1 MIAAMGAASA
11 VPFSANAELTHSRD
25 RRAMRK
31 GINLIFGGAA
41 TRTREIGAA
50 LLFLAFL
57 TVGIAAAPANA
68 ASPASM
74 ATDDGA
80 AAFALQWYTQMQ
92 AGKFD
97 RSQYA
102 TAYGAQL
109 TPEAVQAM
117 SQHLNQYGASPL
129 RAEIMKKRSVENQ
142 TFYLVK
148 FIFPRGDATSL
159 LFGFDDEGKIT
170 GIGVESMAGD

>member
-1 MIAAMGAASA
+1 M
-11 VPFSANAELTHSRD
+11 
-25 RRAMRK
+25 
-31 GINLIFGGAA
+31 
-41 TRTREIGAA
+41 IGAPMITCITLFAGVAIRMRSLGTA
-50 LLFLAFL
+50 LLVLALL
-57 TVGIAAAPANA
+57 TVGISTAPVNA
-68 ASPASM
+68 ASPANV

-92 AGKFD
+92 GGKFD

-102 TAYGAQL
+102 AAYGAEL

-117 SQHLNQYGASPL
+117 SQHLNRYGASPL
-129 RAEIMKKRSVENQ
+129 RAEVMKERAVENQ

-159 LFGFDDEGKIT
+159 LFGFDAEGKIT

>member
-1 MIAAMGAASA
+1 M
-11 VPFSANAELTHSRD
+11 L
-25 RRAMRK
+25 K
-31 GINLIFGGAA
+31 GITLILGGVA
-41 TRTREIGAA
+41 TRVRSLGTASLVLA
-50 LLFLAFL
+50 LL
-57 TVGIAAAPANA
+57 TVGIAAASVNA
-68 ASPASM
+68 ASPANV

-102 TAYGAQL
+102 AAYGAQL

-117 SQHLNQYGASPL
+117 SQHLNRYGASPL
-129 RAEIMKKRSVENQ
+129 RAEIMKKRTIENQ

-159 LFGFDDEGKIT
+159 LFGFNVEGKIT
-170 GIGVESMAGD
+170 GVVVESMAGD

>member
-1 MIAAMGAASA
+1 MEADCGCGAASA
-11 VPFSANAELTHSRD
+11 APFLNADPACSRD
-25 RRAMRK
+25 RQAMLK
-31 GINLIFGGAA
+31 GITLIFGSVAMRVHCVSSVLLVLVPLAVAIAA
-41 TRTREIGAA
+41 T
-50 LLFLAFL
+50 
-57 TVGIAAAPANA
+57 PANA
-68 ASPASM
+68 ASP
-74 ATDDGA
+74 TDESVK
-80 AAFALQWYTQMQ
+80 AFALQWYAQMQ
-92 AGKFD
+92 AGNFD

-102 TAYGAQL
+102 ATYGAQL

-148 FIFPRGDATSL
+148 FIFPRGDAASL
-159 LFGFDDEGKIT
+159 LFGFDAGGKIT

>member
-1 MIAAMGAASA
+1 MRVHYVSDVLLLVLVLA
-11 VPFSANAELTHSRD
+11 VGT
-25 RRAMRK
+25 
-31 GINLIFGGAA
+31 
-41 TRTREIGAA
+41 
-50 LLFLAFL
+50 
-57 TVGIAAAPANA
+57 AAAPAHA
-68 ASPASM
+68 ASPASVT
-74 ATDDGA
+74 TDESA

-97 RSQYA
+97 RTQYA
-102 TAYGAQL
+102 AAYGTQL

-129 RAEIMKKRSVENQ
+129 RAEIMKKRWVENQ

-159 LFGFDDEGKIT
+159 LFGFGADGKIT
-170 GIGVESMAGD
+170 GVGIESMAGD

>member
-1 MIAAMGAASA
+1 M
-11 VPFSANAELTHSRD
+11 L
-25 RRAMRK
+25 K
-31 GINLIFGGAA
+31 GITLLFG
-41 TRTREIGAA
+41 TRRRECLAFSTA
-50 LLFLAFL
+50 LLVLAFL
-57 TVGIAAAPANA
+57 AVGIAAAPANA
-68 ASPASM
+68 ASPASV
-74 ATDDGA
+74 ATDEGA
-80 AAFALQWYTQMQ
+80 EAFTLQWYEQMQ

-102 TAYGAQL
+102 AAYGAQL

-129 RAEIMKKRSVENQ
+129 RAEIMKKRSAENQ
-142 TFYLVK
+142 KFYLVK

-159 LFGFDDEGKIT
+159 LFGFDTEGRIT

>member
-1 MIAAMGAASA
+1 MRVHCVSSVLLVL
-11 VPFSANAELTHSRD
+11 VP
-25 RRAMRK
+25 
-31 GINLIFGGAA
+31 
-41 TRTREIGAA
+41 
-50 LLFLAFL
+50 LA
-57 TVGIAAAPANA
+57 VGIAATPANA
-68 ASPASM
+68 ASRSP
-74 ATDDGA
+74 TDESVK
-80 AAFALQWYTQMQ
+80 AFALQWYAQMQ

-102 TAYGAQL
+102 ATYGAQL
-109 TPEAVQAM
+109 TPEAVRAM

-148 FIFPRGDATSL
+148 FIFPRGDAASL
-159 LFGFDDEGKIT
+159 LFGFDAEGKIT

>member
-1 MIAAMGAASA
+1 M
-11 VPFSANAELTHSRD
+11 
-25 RRAMRK
+25 
-31 GINLIFGGAA
+31 
-41 TRTREIGAA
+41 IGAA
-50 LLFLAFL
+50 MIMRITLFVGVATPVRSLGTALLVLAL
-57 TVGIAAAPANA
+57 LIVGIAGAPVKA
-68 ASPASM
+68 ASPTNV
-74 ATDDGA
+74 ATQDGA

-102 TAYGAQL
+102 AAYGAQL

-129 RAEIMKKRSVENQ
+129 RAEVMKERTVENQ

-148 FIFPRGDATSL
+148 FIFPRGDVTSL
-159 LFGFDDEGKIT
+159 LFGFDTEGKIT
-170 GIGVESMAGD
+170 GIGVESMPGD